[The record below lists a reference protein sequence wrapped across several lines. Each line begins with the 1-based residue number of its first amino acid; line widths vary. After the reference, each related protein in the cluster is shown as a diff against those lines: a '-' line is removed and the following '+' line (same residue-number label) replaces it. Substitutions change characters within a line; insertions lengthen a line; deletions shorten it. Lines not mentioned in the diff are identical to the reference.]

1 MGRALA
7 PLSRGGL
14 CSRSARPLTPA
25 PGVDILFVAIWR

>member
-7 PLSRGGL
+7 PVSRAGVPG
-14 CSRSARPLTPA
+14 RRARPLTPA